1 MIFVDRI
8 ETDPEIL
15 LGKPVIRGTRIAVS
29 FLLEALTSM
38 SIDEILAAYPFLTR
52 DDVEAALR
60 YAALV
65 VDSREGDGASEVSS

>member
-1 MIFVDRI
+1 MVLADRI
-8 ETDPEIL
+8 ASDPEIL
-15 LGKPVIRGTRIAVS
+15 LGKPVIRGTRVAVS

-38 SIDEILAAYPFLTR
+38 STDEIIAAYPFLTR

-65 VDSREGDGASEVSS
+65 VDSQGDENVEVSS